1 MNWKERL
8 TPFDLE
14 LFAMIQ
20 SLTGN
25 CEVKNGGTHYFII
38 VGYGGHDAD
47 YLSAVMDAIAG
58 RVGERLIK
66 ITDEPDNKRFVVRI
80 KFAKEY
86 PHIDRYFETKYN
98 ETNCND

>member
-8 TPFDLE
+8 TPFDQE
-14 LFAMIQ
+14 LFAMVQ

-25 CEVKNGGTHYFII
+25 CETKNGGTHYFII

-98 ETNCND
+98 GSNCLD